1 MRVFPIAASI
11 AACVLSQGCVR
22 DAEEEICPALAKG
35 DLIVT
40 EIGGP
45 QTGNDVLVPWI
56 ELYNATTGTIDLRGV
71 KVRFRRPDG
80 SDEISIL
87 VRRSLPAAAG
97 SYTVLGLDEDGELET
112 YLDYSFAV
120 DYQGSWLSAAAIDV
134 EVCGGQIN
142 RARYDSLPRTGT
154 YSLGTMPPD
163 PDATQ
168 DPTKW
173 CTDTTTNNG
182 SFPGTPKRANTA
194 CP

>member
-1 MRVFPIAASI
+1 VRVSPIAASI
-11 AACVLSQGCVR
+11 AACILAGGCVR
-22 DAEEEICPALAKG
+22 DAEEEVCPALAKG

-45 QTGNDVLVPWI
+45 QTGNAALVPWI
-56 ELYNATTGTIDLRGV
+56 ELYNASGGAVDLRGL

-80 SDEISIL
+80 SLEVAII
-87 VRRSLPAAAG
+87 VRSSLIAAPG
-97 SYTVLGLDEDGELET
+97 SYTVLGLDEDDLDS

-120 DYQGSWLSAAAIDV
+120 DYQGSWFASAAIDV
-134 EVCGGQIN
+134 ETCGAQIN
-142 RARYDSLPRTGT
+142 RARYESLPRTGT

-173 CTDTTTNNG
+173 CTDTTVNDG

>member
-1 MRVFPIAASI
+1 MRVSPIAASI
-11 AACVLSQGCVR
+11 AACILSQGCVR
-22 DAEEEICPALAKG
+22 DAEEEVCPALAKG

-45 QTGNDVLVPWI
+45 QMGNDLLVPWI
-56 ELYNATTGTIDLRGV
+56 ELYNASGGTVDLRGL
-71 KVRFRRPDG
+71 KVRFRKPDG
-80 SDEISIL
+80 SLEVAII
-87 VRRSLPAAAG
+87 VRGSLSAAAG
-97 SYTVLGLDEDGELET
+97 SYTVLGLDEDDLDS

-120 DYQGSWLSAAAIDV
+120 DYQGSWFSAAAVDI
-134 EVCGGQIN
+134 ETCGTQIN

-168 DPTKW
+168 DPTQW
-173 CTDTTTNNG
+173 CTDTTVNDG